1 MGKFPM
7 LLGFIQ
13 AFLPIVLHGVETG
26 VWFGVHAHEIAFNA
40 CNLLLATM
48 FGGMILSFTHVGI
61 LDFRRRFRLQKSLI
75 SLTTRTT
82 ELSAET
88 IFDENYERESR
99 LSVAS
104 TSSMDVNDIISVVP
118 YPAAPAADVTSAVQP
133 AGGTA
138 SSKAKKEFQAVAE
151 ASAQVPLISLDSM
164 HNVATWLLVRRLL
177 KKLGQRYWS
186 RVQIVMAQ
194 LALASAIMLLF
205 LVLDLIGSSV
215 VTLGTTQR
223 VALLVYSFFSIS
235 MLTVAVASGA
245 KNNTQHHSHM
255 ALLNEE
261 SGKLAYPIAQCK
273 FGGHKRRLA
282 QYEAAEHMLRY
293 GVSSVALDADL
304 EPVRILGI
312 RASFMIFR
320 TAIVLVFSLLS
331 FLLRLLF

>member
-88 IFDENYERESR
+88 IFDEDYERESR

-104 TSSMDVNDIISVVP
+104 TSSMDANDIISVLP
-118 YPAAPAADVTSAVQP
+118 YPTAPATDETRP
-133 AGGTA
+133 AGRTA

-186 RVQIVMAQ
+186 RVQIAMAQ
-194 LALASAIMLLF
+194 LALASIFMLLF